1 MNDDDARFSHP
12 RRLTISGNHNRTGSL
27 ARPDCSLHSSARL
40 NARDAL
46 FSSGNNGHARQSGA
60 RVLGRGL
67 APTRLAPPRDGFH
80 APWRR
85 ALGTLKPR
93 RWRRD
98 RAVHGHRHE
107 MPASARRNAASA
119 RRGGVRAWLFAATLA
134 ACLASASPRSTQESL
149 GFGAKSAAAIPSY
162 AVSGEP
168 AVLAVHGL
176 NFAPGGAHPTSS
188 PSLAR
193 GLRAPR
199 LAAFSTFSTS
209 LSLSRARADTR
220 ADTRADAVPAFAF
233 AIRRHRIRRLLV
245 PALFPARGARAVPL

>member
-1 MNDDDARFSHP
+1 MNDDATRVFRFSFFGKRH
-12 RRLTISGNHNRTGSL
+12 LGGSL
-27 ARPDCSLHSSARL
+27 ALVRFGTPVLLSSPQAHVCL
-40 NARDAL
+40 NAPFRRDAL

-107 MPASARRNAASA
+107 MPASARRNSASA

-162 AVSGEP
+162 AVHGEP

-176 NFAPGGAHPTSS
+176 NFAPGGAHPRTA
-188 PSLAR
+188 PEAR
-193 GLRAPR
+193 LR
-199 LAAFSTFSTS
+199 
-209 LSLSRARADTR
+209 
-220 ADTRADAVPAFAF
+220 
-233 AIRRHRIRRLLV
+233 
-245 PALFPARGARAVPL
+245 

>member
-1 MNDDDARFSHP
+1 MRGRSAAVNDDDARFSHP
-12 RRLTISGNHNRTGSL
+12 RRRLTISGNHNRAGSL

-176 NFAPGGAHPTSS
+176 NFAPGGAHPPCLRRAS
-188 PSLAR
+188 PAVFARLASPHFPHF
-193 GLRAPR
+193 PR
-199 LAAFSTFSTS
+199 LS
-209 LSLSRARADTR
+209 LSLSL
-220 ADTRADAVPAFAF
+220 FATGTS
-233 AIRRHRIRRLLV
+233 V
-245 PALFPARGARAVPL
+245 TTCV